1 MCFRLGSAVG
11 PSAFV
16 RQPSPVSL
24 RSSAFARQPS
34 WPLFPP
40 ASPWPSAMVGGVWM
54 VWPWLRSAFGTASGL
69 LWDARSPSARP
80 WRLGFLVSRLAVSV
94 SECKV
99 IASLLPRCAIG
110 CAAVRTR
117 AIMCDEMLW
126 GWKSGLLRRENN
138 LNNLYNYEQPTRF
151 ACITILLQGKQQNTT
166 FSISHEQNR
175 ARVMPWRERVP

>member
-1 MCFRLGSAVG
+1 MVIYVLPPGFCR
-11 PSAFV
+11 
-16 RQPSPVSL
+16 RPVDL

-34 WPLFPP
+34 PVGLCLS
-40 ASPWPSAMVGGVWM
+40 AVLALVPSRFA
-54 VWPWLRSAFGTASGL
+54 LAFGDGWRGVDGVALASLGLRDGFGL
-69 LWDARSPSARP
+69 LWDARPPSARP

-99 IASLLPRCAIG
+99 MAFLLPRCAIG

-151 ACITILLQGKQQNTT
+151 ACITI
-166 FSISHEQNR
+166 
-175 ARVMPWRERVP
+175 

>member
-16 RQPSPVSL
+16 RRPSSVSL
-24 RSSAFARQPS
+24 RPVGLCSSAVPALVPSRFA
-34 WPLFPP
+34 L
-40 ASPWPSAMVGGVWM
+40 
-54 VWPWLRSAFGTASGL
+54 AFGDGWRGVDGVALASLGLRDGFGL
-69 LWDARSPSARP
+69 LWDARPPAARP
-80 WRLGFLVSRLAVSV
+80 CRLGFLVSRLAVSV

-126 GWKSGLLRRENN
+126 GWKSGLQRRENN
-138 LNNLYNYEQPTRF
+138 EYVFLLSKEKQLEQP
-151 ACITILLQGKQQNTT
+151 LQGDKTL
-166 FSISHEQNR
+166 
-175 ARVMPWRERVP
+175 RVG

>member
-16 RQPSPVSL
+16 RQPSLVSL
-24 RSSAFARQPS
+24 RPVGLCSSAVPALVPSRFA
-34 WPLFPP
+34 L
-40 ASPWPSAMVGGVWM
+40 
-54 VWPWLRSAFGTASGL
+54 AFGDGWRGVDGVALASLGLRDGFGL
-69 LWDARSPSARP
+69 LWDARPPSARP

-110 CAAVRTR
+110 CAAVRPR

-151 ACITILLQGKQQNTT
+151 ACITI
-166 FSISHEQNR
+166 
-175 ARVMPWRERVP
+175 